1 MSVVVVCWQ
10 HCFVECPVTV
20 THSSS
25 SRKKLQ
31 SSHTNI
37 TSSSVGRSS
46 KIRVNTACECVS
58 EEEKGQPQQKARR
71 RANSGR
77 SRANF
82 PVGPLTFPWSR
93 ERERSKKY
101 PVTFVRGQSVR
112 GARGQNVPA
121 DSQKKKNLDDDQQ
134 PQQQQS
140 VGATR
145 GKQRTRRSHP
155 LVVCAREC
163 E

>member
-1 MSVVVVCWQ
+1 MRFSAGCGKSGIFFADGTKLDEKKCVCVRACVQ
-10 HCFVECPVTV
+10 HFFF
-20 THSSS
+20 
-25 SRKKLQ
+25 L
-31 SSHTNI
+31 
-37 TSSSVGRSS
+37 SSSVS
-46 KIRVNTACECVS
+46 VNTACECVS

-82 PVGPLTFPWSR
+82 PVGPLAFP
-93 ERERSKKY
+93 ERSKKY
-101 PVTFVRGQSVR
+101 PVTFVRGQSAR

-121 DSQKKKNLDDDQQ
+121 DSQKKKNLDDDQ
-134 PQQQQS
+134 QQQQS